1 MDKILLEGVRF
12 HGFHGLTKM
21 EREVGGRYS
30 VDVRLTHDVSRAVK
44 SDRIADTIDYRGVH
58 RIVQEIGRGEPFR
71 LIETLAGRIVS
82 AIFSEFPVE
91 EVWIRIRK
99 ETPVLD
105 GIVEAV
111 GVELLRRRSEG

>member
-1 MDKILLEGVRF
+1 
-12 HGFHGLTKM
+12 M

-30 VDVRLTHDVSRAVK
+30 VDVRLSHDISLAAS

-58 RIVQEIGRGEPFR
+58 RIIQEIGRGEPFR
-71 LIETLAGRIVS
+71 LIETLAVRIVS
-82 AIFSEFPVE
+82 AIFREYSVE

-105 GIVEAV
+105 GIVDAV
-111 GVELLRRRSEG
+111 GVEVLRRRSEG